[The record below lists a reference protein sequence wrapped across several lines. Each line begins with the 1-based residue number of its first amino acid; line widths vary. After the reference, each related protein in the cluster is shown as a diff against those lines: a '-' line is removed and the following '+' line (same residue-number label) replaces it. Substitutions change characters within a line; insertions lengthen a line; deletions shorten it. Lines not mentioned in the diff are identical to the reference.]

1 MAKLVSM
8 FNNFRI
14 GTKLFLGFAIVILIS
29 IALNFFNQGSL
40 ILPSISFEERLL
52 T

>member
-14 GTKLFLGFAIVILIS
+14 GTKLFLGFAIVILM
-29 IALNFFNQGSL
+29 ALIGFRGGG
-40 ILPSISFEERLL
+40 
-52 T
+52 